1 MTGAMALPRP
11 GLLPRE
17 GDHLGRII
25 GARAMCGWEAF
36 WGGLS
41 RPSRVPGTFQ
51 PAASALEL
59 GMSQYMCTKLLKQS
73 INFLKPSSSPSHN
86 RLCYFFQNQ
95 LRGLSFPVLV
105 PRTGVPNMRF
115 KSLIS

>member
-73 INFLKPSSSPSHN
+73 LNFLKPSSSPSHN